1 MSDAASAVRRS
12 DIGIVGQR
20 CSFELVDDSHAE
32 RWDEFVRTRPDA
44 TGYHR
49 YAWRNII
56 RGVFRRETFYLAAL
70 ASGQAGSAGRAA
82 ILGVLPMVRLKSFVV
97 GDLLLSL
104 PYFTYGGVLA
114 VEPAIRDGL
123 VRAACELARCLGVS
137 HLELR
142 HSSNLC
148 PDLPVRTDKVS
159 MVLELPDSPDTLNG
173 LLPGK
178 VRTQIKRPKREGVSV
193 VNGAEELIDEFYTVF
208 STNMRDLGTPVY
220 PRAFFAAV
228 LREFP
233 TDSRLFVV
241 RHQNVP
247 VAAGLVLGHGA
258 NMEIPWASSLRRA
271 NALGVNMLLYWTVLE
286 YACSRGYGRFDF
298 GRSTLD
304 SGTFRFKRQWGAK
317 PEQLYWHYWLRDGG
331 SPPVLN
337 HSNPKYHA
345 AVAAWQ
351 RLPLFIA
358 NRIGPLIARNLP

>member
-1 MSDAASAVRRS
+1 VNDDASAARDFDVANAGRRL
-12 DIGIVGQR
+12 
-20 CSFELVDDSHAE
+20 SFELVDDSHAG
-32 RWDEFVRTRPDA
+32 RWDEFIRTQPDA
-44 TGYHR
+44 AVYHR

-56 RGVFRRETFYLAAL
+56 HGVFRRETFYFAAV
-70 ASGQAGSAGRAA
+70 ARAETGNSDPPV
-82 ILGVLPMVRLKSFVV
+82 ILGVLPLVRLKSFVV

-104 PYFTYGGVLA
+104 PYFTYGGVVA
-114 VEPAIRDGL
+114 SDPAIRDDL
-123 VRAACELARCLGVS
+123 VRVACALARRLGVS

-142 HSSNLC
+142 HSSNLY
-148 PDLPVRTDKVS
+148 PHLPVRTDKVS
-159 MVLELPDSPDTLNG
+159 MVLELPGEPETLNRR
-173 LLPGK
+173 LPPK
-178 VRTQIKRPKREGVSV
+178 VRAQIKRPKREGVVV
-193 VNGAEELIDEFYTVF
+193 VNGTEELLDEFYAVF

-220 PRAFFAAV
+220 PRAFFVAV

-233 TDSRLFVV
+233 SDSRLFVV
-241 RHQNVP
+241 RHQNLP
-247 VAAGLVLGHGA
+247 VAAGLVLGHGPDL
-258 NMEIPWASSLRRA
+258 EIPWASSLRRA

-286 YACSRGYGRFDF
+286 YACSRGYRRFDF
-298 GRSTLD
+298 GRSTVD

-358 NRIGPLIARNLP
+358 NRIGPLLARNLP